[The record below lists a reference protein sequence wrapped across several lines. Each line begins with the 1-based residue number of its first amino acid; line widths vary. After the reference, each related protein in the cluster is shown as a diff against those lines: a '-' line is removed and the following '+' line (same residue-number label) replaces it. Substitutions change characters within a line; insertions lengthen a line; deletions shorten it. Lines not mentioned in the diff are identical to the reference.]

1 MSLFDKLK
9 GRLRRGE
16 PAPKAAPPRSTEVR
30 ARVHAVRRMPTP
42 AWASASEPFDWY
54 AVELSATSS
63 SSKVKAFDLLLVGD
77 AKVGVSDARIWNDE
91 SWESAEGQSLWGEC
105 RLRLLFAMPPKASG
119 TWHLCAE
126 GRSLGAVDLK
136 RAELAHQV

>member
-1 MSLFDKLK
+1 MKLFEKLRGK
-9 GRLRRGE
+9 LRRGG
-16 PAPKAAPPRSTEVR
+16 PAAKPAMAASTEVR

-105 RLRLLFAMPPKASG
+105 RLRLLFALPVKASG
-119 TWHLCAE
+119 TWNLSAA
-126 GRSLGAVDLK
+126 GLSIAVVDLS
-136 RAELAHQV
+136 RADLA